1 MPISTEYLLQRARAI
16 MPGLQIEYYERDEEG
31 LINDILIVN
40 QQWVF
45 RFAKS
50 EEYAKLL
57 RNEIKILNL
66 IRPYLDILIP
76 EATYENT
83 DYMVYPF
90 LDGQPL
96 SRNGLIGFDKTTQRK
111 IAEQLGSFL
120 YQLHQLSNMRG
131 AWDLPL
137 TRAPVKRARWLEVQS
152 KVKEHLYPLFQQ
164 YQREWAE
171 DLFNSV
177 LDDPASS
184 DYPLALIHGDLASY
198 HILFDEQEKKIRGVI
213 DFGMAGLGDPASD
226 FGNLIQ
232 IYGESFV
239 GLMQNQYPDLSNFLP
254 RARFY
259 AQLLELEW
267 VLNGFESGDTFW
279 FTAHLGGA
287 RDIY

>member
-1 MPISTEYLLQRARAI
+1 MPELK
-16 MPGLQIEYYERDEEG
+16 IEHYERDEEG
-31 LINDILIVN
+31 LINDVLMVN

-50 EEYAKLL
+50 EAYAKLL

-66 IRPYLDILIP
+66 IRPYLDVHIP
-76 EATYENT
+76 DTAYEDT

-90 LDGQPL
+90 LEGQPL
-96 SRNGLIGFDKTTQRK
+96 SRQSLIRIDKETQRK

-120 YQLHQLSNMRG
+120 YQLHGLGKKRED
-131 AWDLPL
+131 WDLPL
-137 TRAPVKRARWLEVQS
+137 TRAPVKRARWLEIQF
-152 KVKEHLYPLFQQ
+152 KVKEQLYPLFQQ
-164 YQREWAE
+164 YQREWVE
-171 DLFNSV
+171 DLFSSV
-177 LDDPASS
+177 LDDPAAS
-184 DYPLALIHGDLASY
+184 DYSLAFIHGDLASY
-198 HILFDEQEKKIRGVI
+198 HILLDGQEKKIKAVI

-232 IYGESFV
+232 IYGETFV
-239 GLMQNQYPDLSNFLP
+239 SLMQNQYPGLGSFLP

-267 VLNGFESGDTFW
+267 VLNGFESGETFW